1 MGAIHSGGRM
11 KRAGMRFRSML
22 AATVCLLCAPLPAAV
37 AGEAMTGTEGAWAER
52 VQILYDAETRSVARR
67 LVRVWDFQPRMNL
80 DFVWEPAAG
89 QSPGA
94 TVAADGTVTGKGKLV
109 WRVRGSANYDPATV
123 YSSYSGDVKD
133 GRPDGQGRL
142 EIRTGE
148 MLEGHWVMGVLD
160 GQGTHI
166 DAGGNRYEG
175 DFVAGLPNGK
185 GRFLSRTGEI
195 FEGTFVNGRK
205 DGKGR
210 TRLAGGTVYESQ
222 WAMGREIGGT
232 RPDVL
237 ADARIG
243 GLLKAQAGGGD
254 AGKVEIGVVVD
265 ERMTQQSDMQ
275 YQHLVR
281 DEDIAIYPV
290 SEEYNAAWNGD
301 GTIRA
306 GGDYFQGMDW
316 ENAPAF
322 AEVGLETTSKGRVK
336 LKGLEMKVVSSEA
349 YRKPMLSLSE
359 HSGCVGFRPDFSIL
373 NNGWGEAKDLKV
385 SIRFQRMDE
394 ESFELVGERSP
405 AYTVDVGTFADGVDV
420 SVKDV
425 LQQAGVDTA
434 ALEKERF
441 SCPSQDAFA
450 VCRRQVINKINFGEL
465 GDYVSGMGNSMDL
478 TGVGTLDYSWTDDYG
493 NTAQQSEAFQ
503 VSVGLAYL
511 ETPEEA
517 AECGDG
523 FGGSPEATRYQD
535 VEFPI
540 DKHDYVIPMPVR
552 GNRNLESYTARL
564 KMWSSMS
571 SIHRFSI
578 AAGFADGSVR
588 ESKPVTLYYFRP
600 KESRFES
607 KAEPDACYLPRVIG
621 GCG

>member
-1 MGAIHSGGRM
+1 
-11 KRAGMRFRSML
+11 MRLRSAL
-22 AATVCLLCAPLPAAV
+22 AAACLLCLAIPA
-37 AGEAMTGTEGAWAER
+37 TGAEEQGTSTAGAWAER

-67 LVRVWDFQPRMNL
+67 LVRVWDFQPQLNL

-89 QSPGA
+89 PSPGA

-109 WRVRGSANYDPATV
+109 WRVRGSASYDPATV
-123 YSSYSGDVKD
+123 YSSDFGEMKD

-148 MLEGHWVMGVLD
+148 VFEGQWAAGLLD
-160 GQGTHI
+160 GQGLHVDT
-166 DAGGNRYEG
+166 AGNRYEG
-175 DFVAGLPNGK
+175 GFVAGLPNGK
-185 GRFLSRTGEI
+185 GRLLSRTGEI

-222 WAMGREIGGT
+222 WAMGREVGAN

-237 ADARIG
+237 ADARVG
-243 GLLKAQAGGGD
+243 GLVKAQVGGGD

-265 ERMTQQSDMQ
+265 ERMNQQSNIT
-275 YQHLVR
+275 YEGLVR
-281 DEDIAIYPV
+281 DEDIAIYPQYYKDV
-290 SEEYNAAWNGD
+290 WNGGEVQV
-301 GTIRA
+301 GT
-306 GGDYFQGMDW
+306 DYYEGPDW
-316 ENAPAF
+316 ENERAF
-322 AEVGLETTSKGRVK
+322 AEVSLDTAGNGRVK
-336 LKGLEMKVVSSEA
+336 LKNLEMRVASSEA

-359 HSGCVGFRPDFSIL
+359 HSGCVGFRPDFSIV
-373 NNGWGEAKDLKV
+373 NNGWGEAKDMKV
-385 SIRFQRMDE
+385 SIRFRQSDAETME
-394 ESFELVGERSP
+394 FVGDPSP
-405 AYTVDVGTFADGVDV
+405 TYTVDVGTVGDGADV
-420 SVKDV
+420 SIKNV
-425 LQQAGVDTA
+425 LLQAGVDTA

-441 SCPSQDAFA
+441 PCPSQDAFN
-450 VCRRQVINKINFGEL
+450 VCRRQVLNKIDFGEL
-465 GDYVSGMGNSMDL
+465 ADYVGGGGNFIEL
-478 TGVGTLDYSWTDDYG
+478 AGAGTLDYSWADDYG
-493 NTAQQSEAFQ
+493 NTTRQSEPFQLRLMLAF
-503 VSVGLAYL
+503 L
-511 ETPEEA
+511 ETPEEV

-523 FGGSPEATRYQD
+523 FGGAPEATRYQD

-552 GNRNLESYTARL
+552 GNRNISSYTARL

-588 ESKPVTLYYFRP
+588 ESKPVTLFYFRP

>member
-1 MGAIHSGGRM
+1 M
-11 KRAGMRFRSML
+11 KQAGMRLRSVL
-22 AATVCLLCAPLPAAV
+22 AATACLLCVAMPAMSAE
-37 AGEAMTGTEGAWAER
+37 GPGTSTAGAWAER

-67 LVRVWDFQPRMNL
+67 LVRVWDFHPQMNL

-89 QSPGA
+89 PSPDT

-109 WRVRGSANYDPATV
+109 WRVRGSASYDPATV
-123 YSSYSGDVKD
+123 YSSYFGEMKD
-133 GRPDGQGRL
+133 GRPNGQGRL
-142 EIRTGE
+142 QIRTGE
-148 MLEGHWVMGVLD
+148 VFEGQWSAGVLD
-160 GQGTHI
+160 GQGVHVDT
-166 DAGGNRYEG
+166 AGNRYEG
-175 DFVAGLPNGK
+175 GFVAGLPNGK
-185 GRFLSRTGEI
+185 GRLLSRTGEI
-195 FEGTFVNGRK
+195 FEGTFINGRK

-222 WAMGREIGGT
+222 WAMGREVGAN

-237 ADARIG
+237 ADARVG
-243 GLLKAQAGGGD
+243 GLIKAQAGGGD

-265 ERMTQQSDMQ
+265 DRMTQQSDMQ

-281 DEDIAIYPV
+281 DEDVAIYPV

-301 GTIRA
+301 GTVRA

-322 AEVGLETTSKGRVK
+322 AEVGLETTGKGRVK
-336 LKGLEMKVVSSEA
+336 LKGLEMKVASSEA
-349 YRKPMLSLSE
+349 YRKPMLSLEE
-359 HSGCVGFRPDFSIL
+359 HNGCVGFRPDFSIL

-385 SIRFQRMDE
+385 SIRFRRMDE
-394 ESFELVGERSP
+394 QTFELVGDPSP
-405 AYTVDVGTFADGVDV
+405 TYTVDAGTFADGVDV
-420 SVKDV
+420 SIKDV

-441 SCPSQDAFA
+441 TCPSQDAFA
-450 VCRRQVINKINFGEL
+450 VCRRQVLNKVDFGEL
-465 GDYVSGMGNSMDL
+465 ADYVYGSMNFMNL
-478 TGVGTLDYSWTDDYG
+478 TGIGTLDYSWTDDYG

-503 VSVGLAYL
+503 LNLTLAYL

-552 GNRNLESYTARL
+552 GNRNIESYTARL

-578 AAGFADGSVR
+578 AAKFADGSVR
-588 ESKPVTLYYFRP
+588 ESKPVTFFYFRP
-600 KESRFES
+600 KETRFES
-607 KAEPDACYLPRVIG
+607 KTEPAACYLPRNIL